1 MTIIVSVFMSG
12 CSQALRLPTRLHLQA
27 KAVNVA
33 QIGNEL
39 WLHPETPQ
47 EQDMVRW
54 LQQFYAS
61 TGPLPEKYLADR
73 RDAAPQQRDCL

>member
-27 KAVNVA
+27 KAVHVA

-47 EQDMVRW
+47 KQDLGRW
-54 LQQFYAS
+54 LQQFCAS
-61 TGPLPEKYLADR
+61 TEPLPEEYLADR
-73 RDAAPQQRDCL
+73 QDAAPQQRDCL